1 MSKSGLAAFV
11 FCLCTAYGMAQEPD
25 GISAVPQQYVKQCAE
40 FAAVKY
46 TDAWIMSFTA
56 TPTETENVTRYTD
69 RFPNVAQWT
78 IDSVARFSEYFNWL
92 ANSSNQWIGTDTTLT
107 EVVRKRSSANIEDL
121 LVLPTEKYEK
131 KLLTVKS
138 ELQTEISK
146 WCKMQQPNT
155 GSKAMSN
162 RARQRK
168 TNDLYEETKNS
179 SDMVIAIAILILAV
193 VILVVAMI
201 LNKKKMRNYIIDTVL
216 ESRSVNARFG
226 KTDKSVTGNSTDDLY
241 LKFSRLEQRL
251 DKLERAVEKMS
262 AGQTRQAQQPSE
274 NTVKPQQPQ
283 QIQAAPVKTEIATE
297 EKVIYVEKLSDGRLK
312 DCRKERAQYKIII
325 ANSGNSKFE
334 FCGDLEEAKSNF
346 NGTFDGVCDIIG
358 SVSSSRNYTT
368 EQPGEVEQNGNYW
381 RVLKKTT
388 VKFS

>member
-1 MSKSGLAAFV
+1 
-11 FCLCTAYGMAQEPD
+11 MAQET
-25 GISAVPQQYVKQCAE
+25 GEISAVPQQYIKQCAE
-40 FAAVKY
+40 FVAVKY
-46 TDAWIMSFTA
+46 TDAWIMSFSA

-78 IDSVARFSEYFNWL
+78 IDSAARFGEYFNWL
-92 ANSSNQWIGTDTTLT
+92 ANPANQWIGTDSTLT
-107 EVVRKRSSANIEDL
+107 EVVRKRSNANIEDL
-121 LVLPTEKYEK
+121 LVLPTEKYDK
-131 KLLTVKS
+131 KLLTVKE
-138 ELQTEISK
+138 ELQTEIAK
-146 WCKMQQPNT
+146 WCKKQQSNT
-155 GSKAMSN
+155 GNKAMSN
-162 RARQRK
+162 RTRQRK
-168 TNDLYEETKNS
+168 TNDLNEETKNS

-201 LNKKKMRNYIIDTVL
+201 LNRKRMRNYIIDTVL
-216 ESRSVNARFG
+216 NSHSVNAHFG
-226 KTDKSVTGNSTDDLY
+226 KFGNSITGNSTDDLY

-251 DKLERAVEKMS
+251 DKLERVVEKTP
-262 AGQTRQAQQPSE
+262 AGQTRTAQQTTE
-274 NTVKPQQPQ
+274 NTVKPQQTQ
-283 QIQAAPVKTEIATE
+283 QIQAAPVKAETATE